1 MDTYFI
7 IGIILATVLLT
18 MLIMTIG
25 IPFLQK
31 KGFNIGGI
39 ITTTA
44 DTIDII
50 TAAFK
55 EVKKLFSGTEALT
68 VIEHI
73 LEFAANGA
81 RAAEQLYKSAQIT
94 ADERKKTAKEFTYN
108 ALKLAGY
115 TVNENIEKFIDEAI
129 EAAVMTLPKTHNITA
144 IENI

>member
-7 IGIILATVLLT
+7 IGIILATIIFT
-18 MLIMTIG
+18 MIIMVILI
-25 IPFLQK
+25 PYLQK
-31 KGFNIGGI
+31 KGVNIGGI

-44 DTIDII
+44 DTIDIV
-50 TAAFK
+50 TEAFK
-55 EVKKLFSGTEALT
+55 QVKKLFSGTEALT
-68 VIEHI
+68 VIERI

-81 RAAEQLYKSAQIT
+81 RAAEQLYKSAQIS

-115 TVNENIEKFIDEAI
+115 TVNDNIEKFIDGAI
-129 EAAVMTLPKTHNITA
+129 EAAVITLPKTHNTTA